1 MTKQNKHTYE
11 TTDAQTKTKK
21 NNKKTKK
28 TIDADLWKK
37 HSDKKSQG
45 LNSDLKPE
53 NRIQI
58 HETHYID
65 YGPTSLNST

>member
-11 TTDAQTKTKK
+11 TTDAQTKKKKKKKKKK
-21 NNKKTKK
+21 NYWCWSVKN
-28 TIDADLWKK
+28 